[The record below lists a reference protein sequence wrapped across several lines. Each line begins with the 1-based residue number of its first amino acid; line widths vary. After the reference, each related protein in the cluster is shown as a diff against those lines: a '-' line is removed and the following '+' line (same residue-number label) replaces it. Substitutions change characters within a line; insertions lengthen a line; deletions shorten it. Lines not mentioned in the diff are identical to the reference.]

1 MIEITPI
8 ETIDGKIRAPP
19 PQRAI
24 PIGTVSGIALGG
36 ENENREPADMQ
47 GYPRNAKR
55 HKEVW
60 IRGRMEPCRKFG
72 GES

>member
-24 PIGTVSGIALGG
+24 PIGHCFWDCSRRG
-36 ENENREPADMQ
+36 
-47 GYPRNAKR
+47 KR
-55 HKEVW
+55 K
-60 IRGRMEPCRKFG
+60 
-72 GES
+72 